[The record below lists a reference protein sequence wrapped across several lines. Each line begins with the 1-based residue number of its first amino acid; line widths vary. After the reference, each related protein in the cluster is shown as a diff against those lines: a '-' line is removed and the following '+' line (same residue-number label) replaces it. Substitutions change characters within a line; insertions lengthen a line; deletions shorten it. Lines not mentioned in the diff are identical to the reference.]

1 MISLLLGVLTSVTPN
16 FSIFLIN
23 LYFGTFFDYL
33 IYVTYINE
41 VKMTEK
47 QQKEAEDK
55 FTSYTKKQLT
65 EVDIEKAHKKSKNL
79 GDQIEN
85 FKLLM
90 SLAKDALAGRYKI
103 SKMDLAIITG
113 AIIYVVSPIDAI
125 PDFIPMAGWLD
136 DIGVIALAMNK
147 LNTVIEDYKIWKE
160 TIKV

>member
-1 MISLLLGVLTSVTPN
+1 
-16 FSIFLIN
+16 
-23 LYFGTFFDYL
+23 
-33 IYVTYINE
+33 
-41 VKMTEK
+41 MTEK
-47 QQKEAEDK
+47 QQKEAEEK
-55 FTSYTKKQLT
+55 FTSYTKKELT

-90 SLAKDALAGRYKI
+90 ALAKDALAGRYKI

-147 LNTVIEDYKIWKE
+147 LNAVIEDYKIWKE
-160 TIKV
+160 TIEV